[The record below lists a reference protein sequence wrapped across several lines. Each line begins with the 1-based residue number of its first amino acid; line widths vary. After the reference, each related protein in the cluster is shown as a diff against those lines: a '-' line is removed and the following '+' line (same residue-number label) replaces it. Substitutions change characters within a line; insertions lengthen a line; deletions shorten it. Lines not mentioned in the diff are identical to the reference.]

1 MGESGIGRIDYTD
14 EPFNQLYTLFAAG
27 STVKI
32 SIHSGN
38 DITLAVQTEL
48 DPAQIIIYLVAG
60 SNSPDF
66 FAPEVDKIQ
75 TS

>member
-60 SNSPDF
+60 NNTSDF
-66 FAPEVDKIQ
+66 FAAEADKIR